1 MNVVV
6 QCLAEATRWQHCTKY
21 RDESFFMSGLQVT
34 WSEVGEVIFRK
45 CCTESEKLNTTHYIF
60 FFHLLQRYNYFFS
73 FSFTSDFTFK
83 PAFFFRFRNISSHVL
98 DSIKAY
104 TLVLTLPL
112 CSYQGHCILLESC
125 LHI

>member
-21 RDESFFMSGLQVT
+21 REESFFMSGLQVT

-60 FFHLLQRYNYFFS
+60 FFIYYS
-73 FSFTSDFTFK
+73 ATT
-83 PAFFFRFRNISSHVL
+83 FFFLFLLLLIS
-98 DSIKAY
+98 
-104 TLVLTLPL
+104 PL
-112 CSYQGHCILLESC
+112 NLLFSSGLETFPRMF
-125 LHI
+125 